1 LSARVHDFAST
12 NFADPCKSGESR
24 IPDWFS
30 SRGGCS
36 TTEEMKEEH
45 HDTDYE
51 QDVDQPGG
59 NVKSEKA
66 Q

>member
-1 LSARVHDFAST
+1 LLLPISRTPVNPANHV
-12 NFADPCKSGESR
+12 SR
-24 IPDWFS
+24 IGFL

-51 QDVDQPGG
+51 Q
-59 NVKSEKA
+59 NMN
-66 Q
+66 

>member
-1 LSARVHDFAST
+1 LAA
-12 NFADPCKSGESR
+12 PCKSGKSR
-24 IPDWFS
+24 IRPDWFS
-30 SRGGCS
+30 SRCGCS
-36 TTEEMKEEH
+36 ASEQMKEEH

-66 Q
+66 